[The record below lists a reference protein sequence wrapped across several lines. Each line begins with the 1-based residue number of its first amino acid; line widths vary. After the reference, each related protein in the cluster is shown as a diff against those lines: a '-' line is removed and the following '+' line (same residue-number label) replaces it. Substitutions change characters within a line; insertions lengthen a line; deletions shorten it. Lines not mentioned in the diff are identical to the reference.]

1 MIYTLYL
8 ENPALLASAELILGE
23 KPDVV
28 EGGGPEAG
36 HRRLLH
42 LTVQRLLLPTTFPA
56 LCKYSRRQVKGEEQL
71 SSFQIFCNNNIL
83 SYLFFNQPGSQLTLD
98 E

>member
-1 MIYTLYL
+1 MIYTKYL
-8 ENPALLASAELILGE
+8 ENTALLAPAELVLRE

-56 LCKYSRRQVKGEEQL
+56 LCK
-71 SSFQIFCNNNIL
+71 
-83 SYLFFNQPGSQLTLD
+83 
-98 E
+98 